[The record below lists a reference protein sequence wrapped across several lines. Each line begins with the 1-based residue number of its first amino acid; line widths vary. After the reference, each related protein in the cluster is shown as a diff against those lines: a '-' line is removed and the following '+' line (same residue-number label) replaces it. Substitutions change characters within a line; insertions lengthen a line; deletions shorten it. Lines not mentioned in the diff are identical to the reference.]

1 MVCLIPARGGSKS
14 IPLKNITPVNG
25 KPLIWWVLNSA
36 VDSQLELIYVSTDS
50 DEIKNVVESFGFDK
64 VSVIYRSKENST
76 DEATTESVIEEFSIG
91 YDYDDLMIIQPTS
104 PLLTTEHIN
113 GAIDTYK
120 RYPHD
125 SLVSLIRQHNF
136 RWEIDDNFHLNPKY
150 DLNNRPRRQDH
161 DGYLV
166 ENGALYI
173 TSSEAFLNSG
183 CRVSGGIGY
192 YIMPPYTAYEID
204 DPEDI
209 IIVEELLRKYG

>member
-1 MVCLIPARGGSKS
+1 MICLIPARGGSKS
-14 IPLKNITPVNG
+14 IPLKNITLVNG

-36 VDSQLELIYVSTDS
+36 MDSTIDEIYVSTDS
-50 DEIKNVVESFGFDK
+50 DKIKEVVESYNFDR
-64 VSVIYRSKENST
+64 VQVIDRSPEVST
-76 DEATTESVIEEFSIG
+76 DEATTESVIKEFS
-91 YDYDDLMIIQPTS
+91 DNHDFDDLMIIQPTS
-104 PLLTTEHIN
+104 PLLKWQHIDE
-113 GAIDTYK
+113 AIDSYK
-120 RYPHD
+120 HYPHD

-136 RWEIDDNFHLNPKY
+136 RWEIDDNFHLNPRY

-173 TSSEAFLNSG
+173 TSKEAFLNSG